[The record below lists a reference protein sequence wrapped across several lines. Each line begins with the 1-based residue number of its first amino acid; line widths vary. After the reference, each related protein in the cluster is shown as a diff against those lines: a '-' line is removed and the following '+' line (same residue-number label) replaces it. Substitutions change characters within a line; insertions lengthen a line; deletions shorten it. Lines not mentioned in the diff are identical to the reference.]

1 MKGTPPPHVSLI
13 QGGRVRLEGLTPL
26 LRAALRQH
34 GQKLERELFWGEF
47 LSVGEDPSA
56 VLVLLAGLGVAF
68 LTDHRQGWSPEAVML
83 DLKERGLAPVGFL
96 ACGFDGERWQV
107 REVR

>member
-1 MKGTPPPHVSLI
+1 MKSTPPPHVSLI

-34 GQKLERELFWGEF
+34 AQRVQRELFWGEF
-47 LSVGEDPSA
+47 LSVGEDPGD

-68 LTDHRQGWSPEAVML
+68 LVDHRQGWSPEAVML
-83 DLKERGLAPVGFL
+83 DLKERGVVPGGFL